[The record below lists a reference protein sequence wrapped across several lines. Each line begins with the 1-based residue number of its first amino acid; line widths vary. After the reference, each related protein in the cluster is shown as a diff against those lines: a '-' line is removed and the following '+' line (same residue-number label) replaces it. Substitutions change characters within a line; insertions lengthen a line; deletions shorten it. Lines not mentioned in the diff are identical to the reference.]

1 MSWYLSVH
9 FSPPHVISQVCY
21 CNYLGIGIRI
31 VKNVPNHFLFRLLLS
46 HSEYSNQMTT
56 TKWKSNH
63 AAKMCSI
70 ILTALSISHSLN
82 ENPQLLLP
90 FHKTIFFSVPVVLS
104 LFHLLEV
111 TSSYFACSYHFL
123 CWEILPYLL
132 TSKAPSHSSYRKSI
146 TSSMDYLPNFPDFGV
161 CAGAKSKRTDP
172 NSFWPKI
179 TFNSE
184 ILEIIVE

>member
-31 VKNVPNHFLFRLLLS
+31 VKTVPNHFLFRLLLR
-46 HSEYSNQMTT
+46 HSEYSNQMAT

-90 FHKTIFFSVPVVLS
+90 FHKTIFFLCSSSTELVSPSRSYLLLLCLLTPLPLLGDTPLSPHFKSPFS
-104 LFHLLEV
+104 LFLQEV
-111 TSSYFACSYHFL
+111 NHFL
-123 CWEILPYLL
+123 DGL
-132 TSKAPSHSSYRKSI
+132 SS
-146 TSSMDYLPNFPDFGV
+146 
-161 CAGAKSKRTDP
+161 
-172 NSFWPKI
+172 
-179 TFNSE
+179 
-184 ILEIIVE
+184 